1 MMNIST
7 LGEITRQH
15 IPCPTHSLQR
25 QLLIL
30 TNQGIHILQKLRP
43 VDYLYR
49 FLSQDDFSQSY
60 CVRDFFALYG
70 TIESA
75 CMCLGIAC
83 GLPADAGGSRHLDPS
98 VIGRHCT
105 CLYAILCACSLHSL
119 IWRLPS
125 PAYCLPIF
133 TLYHTAA
140 SWNAFL
146 SFYLS
151 LHYYQWFV
159 LEIIIH
165 CTLPRSPS

>member
-1 MMNIST
+1 MVNIST

-25 QLLIL
+25 QILIL

-83 GLPADAGGSRHLDPS
+83 GLPSDAGGSRHLDPS
-98 VIGRHCT
+98 VIGRCCT
-105 CLYAILCACSLHSL
+105 CLPAILCACSLHSL
-119 IWRLPS
+119 TWPLPS
-125 PAYCLPIF
+125 HAYYLPIF
-133 TLYHTAA
+133 VHYRTIISH
-140 SWNAFL
+140 N
-146 SFYLS
+146 YLVHLTFPPVIS
-151 LHYYQWFV
+151 NDLHLRV
-159 LEIIIH
+159 SCHLNLHI
-165 CTLPRSPS
+165 

>member
-1 MMNIST
+1 MNIST

-83 GLPADAGGSRHLDPS
+83 GLPSDAGGSRHLDPS
-98 VIGRHCT
+98 VIGTHYT
-105 CLYAILCACSLHSL
+105 CLHVLLCDRSLLSL
-119 IWRLPS
+119 TS
-125 PAYCLPIF
+125 PLSCLLSAYLRTLANYCFMKCPIVPLSFLPIIS
-133 TLYHTAA
+133 HD
-140 SWNAFL
+140 
-146 SFYLS
+146 
-151 LHYYQWFV
+151 
-159 LEIIIH
+159 
-165 CTLPRSPS
+165 

>member
-15 IPCPTHSLQR
+15 ISCPTHSLQR
-25 QLLIL
+25 QILIL

-98 VIGRHCT
+98 VIGMLC
-105 CLYAILCACSLHSL
+105 CLPAILCS
-119 IWRLPS
+119 
-125 PAYCLPIF
+125 
-133 TLYHTAA
+133 
-140 SWNAFL
+140 
-146 SFYLS
+146 
-151 LHYYQWFV
+151 
-159 LEIIIH
+159 
-165 CTLPRSPS
+165 

>member
-83 GLPADAGGSRHLDPS
+83 GLPSDAGGSRHLDPS

-105 CLYAILCACSLHSL
+105 CLPAILCDRSLVSVTSSL
-119 IWRLPS
+119 SCLLSAYLWTLSNWCFMKCLLVLLP
-125 PAYCLPIF
+125 YLPQ
-133 TLYHTAA
+133 L
-140 SWNAFL
+140 L
-146 SFYLS
+146 
-151 LHYYQWFV
+151 
-159 LEIIIH
+159 IIY
-165 CTLPRSPS
+165 T